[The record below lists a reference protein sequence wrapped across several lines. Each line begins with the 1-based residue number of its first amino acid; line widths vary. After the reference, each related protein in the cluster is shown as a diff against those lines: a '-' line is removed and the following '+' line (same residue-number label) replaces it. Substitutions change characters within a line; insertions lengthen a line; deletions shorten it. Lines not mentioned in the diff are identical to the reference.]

1 MKVKSQLKFKYPLL
15 YNIIFGFI
23 VCSLLCYYWYGGRTC
38 FYEGRLGFVS
48 GVNFIIVII
57 NLVLFVLSLLNVAN
71 YKMERIYSIVGM
83 VLFIIAFA
91 IMFWYLIE
99 YEFNHSQQ
107 HIAATIL
114 VGIIMGLFI
123 WDYKILHGDAFN

>member
-1 MKVKSQLKFKYPLL
+1 MGGL
-15 YNIIFGFI
+15 
-23 VCSLLCYYWYGGRTC
+23 SLNT
-38 FYEGRLGFVS
+38 GRLGFVS

-91 IMFWYLIE
+91 IMF
-99 YEFNHSQQ
+99 
-107 HIAATIL
+107 
-114 VGIIMGLFI
+114 
-123 WDYKILHGDAFN
+123 